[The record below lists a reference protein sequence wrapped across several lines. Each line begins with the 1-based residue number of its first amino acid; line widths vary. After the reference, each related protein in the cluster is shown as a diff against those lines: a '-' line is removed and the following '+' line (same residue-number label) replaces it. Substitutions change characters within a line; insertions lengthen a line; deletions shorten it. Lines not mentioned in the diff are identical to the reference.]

1 MCPGMAG
8 APTSFMLTPRNAV
21 RRIGRRSA
29 RMIAAALIAYGVAGI
44 AVLGILTMAIVPMTS
59 TIDTI
64 AHSSAD
70 VTGALASTRDAF
82 DGFGSS
88 LTEAQRSAER
98 AATAARSSSR
108 AATDLANGMSLSIF
122 GAQPLLSLATGF
134 RQQGSDL
141 AALADELDQLAA
153 SLARNG
159 DDVRELRGDVDSL
172 HARAT
177 ALGTTTSGPSWL
189 VPALLLLIVWMAV
202 PPIAALVGGAVLLRA
217 STGRRGARASSV
229 LQRA

>member
-1 MCPGMAG
+1 M
-8 APTSFMLTPRNAV
+8 
-21 RRIGRRSA
+21 GRRTS
-29 RMIAAALIAYGVAGI
+29 RMIAFALIAYGIAGL
-44 AVLGILTMAIVPMTS
+44 VLLSILGMAILPMTN

-70 VTGALASTRDAF
+70 VSDALASTRDAF
-82 DGFGSS
+82 DGFGAS

-134 RQQGSDL
+134 RQQGTDL

-153 SLARNG
+153 SLASNG
-159 DDVRELRGDVDSL
+159 DDVRELRGEVATL

-189 VPALLLLIVWMAV
+189 VPALLLLLAWMAL
-202 PPIAALVGGAVLLRA
+202 PALGALLGGLVLLRA